1 MQLLGKSIK
10 RINKVVHFFE
20 VIMSLAAILAWA
32 TANQALI
39 ATVIFALSELLGA
52 NPKFKSNGLLSL
64 ILLQVQ
70 GQLKAKGAKDLTP

>member
-39 ATVIFALSELLGA
+39 ATVLFALSELLGA